1 MKVQVTLENP
11 EEVKKFLSLLEGKK
25 TRGRPPKKKK
35 PEPDPEPEETEED
48 PEEETEEDPEPE
60 PKKKKSKAKSK
71 KSKSK
76 KKKKSDGVTLRQLRK
91 AANDYAKENGPDD
104 IEELLEEYDIDSLN
118 DLDESD
124 YEECLA
130 KIAELSD

>member
-1 MKVQVTLENP
+1 MKVQITIETP
-11 EEVKKFLSLLEGKK
+11 EELKKFASLLEEKK
-25 TRGRPPKKKK
+25 PRGRPPKKKVK
-35 PEPDPEPEETEED
+35 DPEPDPEPEEAE
-48 PEEETEEDPEPE
+48 PEETEEDPEPE
-60 PKKKKSKAKSK
+60 PKKKRKSKAKG

-76 KKKKSDGVTLRQLRK
+76 KKSEGVTLRQLRK
-91 AANDYAKENGPDD
+91 AANTYAKENGPDD
-104 IEELLEEYDIDSLN
+104 IEEILEEYDIDSLN